1 MGELISEGK
10 VLHWGLSEPG
20 LQTVRRVH
28 AVQPLTAIQNEYSM
42 VWRRPEANVL
52 PLCEE
57 LGIGFVCWAPLGYGF
72 TTGTITP
79 YTRFADGDFRAVV
92 PRNSPENLAANMV
105 LVQLLQD
112 WAVRK
117 GSTPTQVSLAWLM
130 AQRPWIVPIPSTTRI
145 PHLLEDLAAEE
156 VTFTDDEL
164 QELNTAVDGITI
176 QGDRLPP
183 PVLAMTG
190 VEAPAS

>member
-1 MGELISEGK
+1 M
-10 VLHWGLSEPG
+10 
-20 LQTVRRVH
+20 
-28 AVQPLTAIQNEYSM
+28 
-42 VWRRPEANVL
+42 
-52 PLCEE
+52 
-57 LGIGFVCWAPLGYGF
+57 CWAPLGYGF

-117 GSTPTQVSLAWLM
+117 GSTPAQVSLAWLM

-164 QELNTAVDGITI
+164 QELNTAVAGITI
-176 QGDRLPP
+176 HGDRLPP
-183 PVLAMTG
+183 LALAMTG
-190 VEAPAS
+190 VEAPAR